1 MRRRLVLLSLATT
14 VLVVVSFVVPLALLV
29 RRQAADNAKVTAER
43 NAQSVAG
50 LVALAAALNDDAAA
64 IRDQIGDL
72 PEGTI
77 VVISTDEVL
86 GTPRDGQGSLVLQA
100 GETRSTVATDVA
112 GGWEIAL
119 PVVGV
124 AGVVVVDSFVSD
136 AELTSGVYTAWL
148 LLALLGVVL
157 VGAAVWVA
165 DRLGRR
171 LTSPVEE
178 LASSAHRLA
187 EGDLDVRVEPHD
199 PEELREMGEAFNYLA
214 GRLEGLLAE
223 ERESVA
229 DLSHRLRTPLTSL
242 RLEAEGLG
250 DETHREA
257 MIAQVDRLER
267 AMDQVIE
274 LARSPE
280 ARDRAECDL
289 DSVVEARARFWALLA
304 EEQHR
309 EMRVHTRAPDVRV
322 ALSEE
327 ELAVVVDT
335 LIDNVFAHTP
345 AGTGLW
351 VTTGKT
357 GSAPWLEIADEGPGL
372 GDFVPGRGISGG
384 GSTGLGL
391 DIVRKTAIAAGGSLE
406 VDDRPGGGAVTTVRF
421 G

>member
-1 MRRRLVLLSLATT
+1 MRRHLVLLSLATT
-14 VLVVVSFVVPLALLV
+14 VLVVVSFVVPLSLLV
-29 RRQAADNAKVTAER
+29 SRQAADNAKVAAER
-43 NAQSVAG
+43 NTQSVAG
-50 LVALAAALNDDAAA
+50 LVALAAVDNDVAA
-64 IRDQIGDL
+64 ISGAIGDL

-86 GTPRDGQGSLVLQA
+86 GTPRAGQGSLVLPA
-100 GETRSTVATDVA
+100 GETRSTVAQDVG

-124 AGVVVVDSFVSD
+124 AGVVVVDSFVTD
-136 AELTSGVYTAWL
+136 DELTSGVYTAWL

-157 VGAAVWVA
+157 VGAAVWLA

-214 GRLEGLLAE
+214 GRLEGLLVE
-223 ERESVA
+223 ERENVA

-242 RLEAEGLG
+242 RLEAEGLS
-250 DETHREA
+250 DQADREA
-257 MIAQVDRLER
+257 MITQVDRLER

-280 ARDRAECDL
+280 ARDRAECEL
-289 DSVVEARARFWALLA
+289 DSVVAERAKFWDLLA

-309 EMRVHTRAPDVRV
+309 EMSLDTGAPDARV
-322 ALSEE
+322 ALAGE
-327 ELAVVVDT
+327 ELAVLVDT

-345 AGTGLW
+345 AGTGLVVATG
-351 VTTGKT
+351 VTN
-357 GSAPWLEIADEGPGL
+357 SVPWLEIADEGHGF
-372 GDFVPGRGISGG
+372 GDFVPGRGVSGA

-391 DIVRKTAIAAGGSLE
+391 DIVRKTVTAAGGSVE
-406 VDDRPGGGAVTTVRF
+406 IDDRPGGGAVVRVRF